1 MEALYIITGLVIGFF
16 ITWVFTKNKLSILN
30 KEKTN
35 LDKEK
40 SIFQNERDNLK
51 ENKENLET
59 DLEKEQ
65 NYSADLRV
73 RLGKKETENENIQ
86 DKLNTQKKELEEIQK
101 KFTVEFQNIANNIL
115 KQNSKEFTN
124 LNQEKIGNIL
134 NPLKERIKEF
144 SEKVEKTHN
153 EGRIN
158 SASLKTKI
166 EDLSK
171 NNEKLSKEANNLA
184 KALKGESKTQG
195 DWGEMILDRTLEMSG
210 LEKSIEYKKQES
222 IRNKQGVLIRPDVII
237 LLPENRNIIV
247 DSKVSLNAYNDYVN
261 TNNLEEKKI
270 HLKKHIESIKN
281 HVKELSKANY
291 QNTVENSLDFVLMFL
306 PIAPSLD
313 IALQNEND
321 LLKFA
326 YNKKVII
333 VTPFTLLATLKTIES
348 LWRQEKQNKNAIKI
362 AQQAGDMYDK
372 FVSFLEDFKKVGD
385 QIKTVQG
392 TYDKAENKLS
402 SGTGNLIKRSENI
415 KQLGAKTSKI
425 LPNQFTTTREINF
438 IEGKNEN

>member
-1 MEALYIITGLVIGFF
+1 
-16 ITWVFTKNKLSILN
+16 
-30 KEKTN
+30 
-35 LDKEK
+35 
-40 SIFQNERDNLK
+40 
-51 ENKENLET
+51 
-59 DLEKEQ
+59 
-65 NYSADLRV
+65 
-73 RLGKKETENENIQ
+73 
-86 DKLNTQKKELEEIQK
+86 
-101 KFTVEFQNIANNIL
+101 
-115 KQNSKEFTN
+115 
-124 LNQEKIGNIL
+124 
-134 NPLKERIKEF
+134 
-144 SEKVEKTHN
+144 
-153 EGRIN
+153 
-158 SASLKTKI
+158 
-166 EDLSK
+166 
-171 NNEKLSKEANNLA
+171 LA